1 MSRRCPWRGTWN
13 RNRKPATKNHGPKEF
28 QSGKNPVRLN
38 DVVPT
43 RIDEAAMNSTMR
55 TIRPAW
61 LAAVGIVTAAI
72 GWVATELT
80 SRASLALP
88 VLPLSSLIT
97 MALIVVVCLVL
108 GFKVRRWRD
117 GKRDKVLDPLLAA
130 RTVVLAQACA
140 YAGAVLFGWHTGIL
154 LDQLPTIAMR
164 ADLAVIWQMVA
175 LMAGAVVM
183 VVVGVVVE
191 RFCKLPP
198 EDNEPTTK
206 PRPKHDGRGEEE
218 FA

>member
-1 MSRRCPWRGTWN
+1 MR
-13 RNRKPATKNHGPKEF
+13 
-28 QSGKNPVRLN
+28 
-38 DVVPT
+38 
-43 RIDEAAMNSTMR
+43 STMR

-61 LAAVGIVTAAI
+61 LVAVAIILAAV

-97 MALIVVVCLVL
+97 MALIVIVCLIL

-117 GKRDKVLDPLLAA
+117 GNRDKVLDPLLAA

-140 YAGAVLFGWHTGIL
+140 YAGAVLFGWHGGIMA
-154 LDQLPTIAMR
+154 DQLPTISLR
-164 ADLAVIWQMVA
+164 ADLGVIWQIVALLVGGLVMVA
-175 LMAGAVVM
+175 
-183 VVVGVVVE
+183 VGVIVE

-198 EDNEPTTK
+198 EDNEPPVK
-206 PRPKHDGRGEEE
+206 PRPKREGRGEEE

>member
-1 MSRRCPWRGTWN
+1 
-13 RNRKPATKNHGPKEF
+13 
-28 QSGKNPVRLN
+28 
-38 DVVPT
+38 
-43 RIDEAAMNSTMR
+43 MNSTMR